1 MVIKKDFRS
10 YYGGQKCQK
19 QDMVHCG
26 HETQARVDDLL
37 YNKESEDSNSR
48 PNAIENM
55 AVWMI
60 VALIVR
66 FE

>member
-1 MVIKKDFRS
+1 
-10 YYGGQKCQK
+10 
-19 QDMVHCG
+19 MVHCG
-26 HETQARVDDLL
+26 RETQVRVDDLL
-37 YNKESEDSNSR
+37 CNKESEDSDSR

-66 FE
+66 F